1 MRNILKYFASFNKRP
16 EIELKKNDNRII
28 EFTIL
33 FYKYKER
40 IYNYALKMLND
51 KMRAEDI
58 VQDVFI
64 KLFENLDYINNK
76 QSVCYWLFK
85 TARNELMTF
94 FRSTKN
100 KKLIS
105 QTIALDD
112 VVTETTKSLFDEIE
126 NQETCKLILAELE
139 NMNED
144 FKEVF
149 VLKEYSGLSYKEI
162 AALLSIDEELV
173 KSRLYKARQ
182 KLITKISKL
191 VE

>member
-1 MRNILKYFASFNKRP
+1 M
-16 EIELKKNDNRII
+16 
-28 EFTIL
+28 
-33 FYKYKER
+33 
-40 IYNYALKMLND
+40 
-51 KMRAEDI
+51 
-58 VQDVFI
+58 
-64 KLFENLDYINNK
+64 
-76 QSVCYWLFK
+76 
-85 TARNELMTF
+85 
-94 FRSTKN
+94 
-100 KKLIS
+100 
-105 QTIALDD
+105 
-112 VVTETTKSLFDEIE
+112 TETTKSLIEEIE

>member
-1 MRNILKYFASFNKRP
+1 MQEK
-16 EIELKKNDNRII
+16 DNQIV

-33 FYKYKER
+33 FNRHKKR

-51 KMRAEDI
+51 KMRADDI

-64 KLFENLDYINNK
+64 KLFENLNNLHNK
-76 QSVCYWLFK
+76 QSVLFWLFK

-100 KKLIS
+100 KKLYSDSVDLERVEI
-105 QTIALDD
+105 
-112 VVTETTKSLFDEIE
+112 ETTDSLIDDIE
-126 NQETCKLILAELE
+126 NKELNKLILNELG

-149 VLKEYSGLSYKEI
+149 ILKEYSGLRYKEI
-162 AALLSIDEELV
+162 ASLLSIDEELV

-182 KLITKISKL
+182 KLVNKISRL

>member
-1 MRNILKYFASFNKRP
+1 MRNILKYFASFNKQP

-64 KLFENLDYINNK
+64 KLFENLDNIHNK
-76 QSVCYWLFK
+76 QSVHYWLFK

-105 QTIALDD
+105 QAVALDE
-112 VVTETTKSLFDEIE
+112 VVTETTKSLIEEIE

>member
-1 MRNILKYFASFNKRP
+1 LQEKGNQ
-16 EIELKKNDNRII
+16 II

-33 FYKYKER
+33 FNKYKKR

-51 KMRAEDI
+51 KMRADDI

-64 KLFENLDYINNK
+64 KLFENLNNIHNK
-76 QSVCYWLFK
+76 QSIQFWLFK
-85 TARNELMTF
+85 TARNEMMSF
-94 FRSTKN
+94 FRSTKT

-105 QTIALDD
+105 EAADIDEVEIGSEVSLADE
-112 VVTETTKSLFDEIE
+112 VESTELK
-126 NQETCKLILAELE
+126 KLILNELE
-139 NMNED
+139 IMNED
-144 FKEVF
+144 FREVF

-162 AALLSIDEELV
+162 ASLLEIDEDLV

-182 KLITKISKL
+182 KLINKISKL

>member
-1 MRNILKYFASFNKRP
+1 MQSKENQ
-16 EIELKKNDNRII
+16 II

-33 FYKYKER
+33 FNRYKKG
-40 IYNYALKMLND
+40 IYNYALKMLKD
-51 KMRAEDI
+51 TMRADDV

-64 KLFENLDYINNK
+64 KLFENLNNIHNK
-76 QSVCYWLFK
+76 QSIQFWLYK
-85 TARNELMTF
+85 TTRNEIMAF

-105 QTIALDD
+105 NVMDLE
-112 VVTETTKSLFDEIE
+112 ETEIE
-126 NQETCKLILAELE
+126 SEQSLMEEIESKELNKLIFKELQ

-149 VLKEYSGLSYKEI
+149 VLREYSGLSYKEI
-162 AALLSIDEELV
+162 ASLLEIDEELV

-182 KLITKISKL
+182 KLINRISKL